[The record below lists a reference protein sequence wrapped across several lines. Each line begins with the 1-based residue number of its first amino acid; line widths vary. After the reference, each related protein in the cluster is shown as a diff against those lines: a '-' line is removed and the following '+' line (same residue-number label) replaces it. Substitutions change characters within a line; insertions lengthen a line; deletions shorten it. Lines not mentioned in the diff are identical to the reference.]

1 MAENNKNTWLD
12 TPDPQVFI
20 KNSARFNDLMMM
32 YRCTVREVRT
42 KLEVLNDEF
51 SVEYKRNP
59 ISFIK
64 TRIKKP
70 ESIYKKALENKGI
83 RNDEL
88 LEEQQMKDIMVECNK
103 LVDLEAA

>member
-51 SVEYKRNP
+51 SLEYKRNP

-70 ESIYKKALENKGI
+70 ESIYKKLKKPDQSI
-83 RNDEL
+83 LKIQTMQKSL
-88 LEEQQMKDIMVECNK
+88 LQQPLK
-103 LVDLEAA
+103 